1 MTDIDEGVRIVIPE
15 LCVESKKTFSMQR
28 QGKPSFARVDGKDQK
43 SFKALARM
51 AAYEAMQEAGLPI
64 YDEPLVLEATWY
76 RLRPKSQRK
85 HDAFPASAPDIK
97 NHLAILEDA
106 LEKICYVNDSRIV
119 TEHLAKR
126 FCADGEPERVELHI
140 YPAIPG
146 YPYRRQASPPPE
158 AQPCH
163 PTSAT
168 TASEDGGG
176 AEAR

>member
-85 HDAFPASAPDIK
+85 HDAFP
-97 NHLAILEDA
+97 
-106 LEKICYVNDSRIV
+106 
-119 TEHLAKR
+119 
-126 FCADGEPERVELHI
+126 
-140 YPAIPG
+140 
-146 YPYRRQASPPPE
+146 
-158 AQPCH
+158 
-163 PTSAT
+163 
-168 TASEDGGG
+168 
-176 AEAR
+176 